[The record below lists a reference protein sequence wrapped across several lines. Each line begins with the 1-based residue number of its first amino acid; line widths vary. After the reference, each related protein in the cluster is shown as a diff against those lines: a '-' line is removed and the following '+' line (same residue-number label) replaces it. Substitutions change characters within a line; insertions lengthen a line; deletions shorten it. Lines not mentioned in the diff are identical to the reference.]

1 MANIS
6 AYGAISSG
14 NAVLASV
21 VSDNFTKIAAAV
33 NSNALNSQNYGQSA
47 ILSQHISTAAIQS
60 QHISNSAV
68 VSAHIGNNA
77 IQSQHISNSVVQSNH
92 IEVGAIR
99 QNHMIYKSSDSG
111 VRIVQIGDV
120 ASNMPAGGVRFSR
133 ITAAI
138 SQSDTVKVPVT
149 YVYSNVAVD
158 GDPGFTADPILAG
171 NPIFQ
176 FGATSD
182 EGPYRHAISAIDS
195 ISVVIVHEFSG
206 SQVATGT
213 VNFGVLG
220 PIA

>member
-6 AYGAISSG
+6 AYDAISSG
-14 NAVLASV
+14 DAVLASV
-21 VSDNFTKIAAAV
+21 VSGNFTKIAAAV
-33 NSNALNSQNYGQSA
+33 NSNALNSQNYGQSS
-47 ILSQHISTAAIQS
+47 ILSQHISTEAIQS

-68 VSAHIGNNA
+68 VSQHIANNA
-77 IQSQHISNSVVQSNH
+77 VQSQHISNSVVQSNH

-99 QNHMIYKSSDSG
+99 QNHMIYASNDSG

-120 ASNMPAGGVRFSR
+120 ASNMPAGGVRFAR
-133 ITAAI
+133 ISVTVT
-138 SQSDTVKVPVT
+138 QSDTVKVTVT

-158 GDPGFTADPILAG
+158 GDPAFTNDPIIAG

-182 EGPYRHAISAIDS
+182 EGPYRHAISAIN
-195 ISVVIVHEFSG
+195 SVSAVIVHEFSG
-206 SQVATGT
+206 SQAATGT

-220 PIA
+220 PV